1 MQSSLPAPKVEQALG
16 GNRLT
21 SPGPPDNRGAADA
34 AFYSFG
40 AVPFEPLAYD
50 TPVLV
55 AAAVEVGNHGANDAA
70 FYSFGTVPFEP
81 LAYVPAPDPEPQQAT
96 QGVENQ
102 GAADAGFYSFG
113 MPFEPLAYESAAA
126 SAAEVGNRGAADAA
140 FYSFGSAPFEPLAY
154 EVPTRKV
161 TEAIDSSD
169 RAAADAAFYSFGT
182 VPFEPLAYVPA
193 QASGEGSGGMNKV
206 DSGVFEVPSLP
217 TNLKPYAPKVT
228 AAKPKKRPLSAHLP
242 NL

>member
-1 MQSSLPAPKVEQALG
+1 MSVSHGPALRPPALSMSSVSMSVSPPTSPVGGAMQSSLPAPKVEQALG

-40 AVPFEPLAYD
+40 A
-50 TPVLV
+50 
-55 AAAVEVGNHGANDAA
+55 
-70 FYSFGTVPFEP
+70 VPFEP